1 MENGRMSKTRR
12 VVITGLGTVN
22 PLGNDVAT
30 FWEGIRQGRSGVGA
44 ITRFDTA
51 ALDVKIAA
59 EVKAFEPER
68 WIDPKAARKMA
79 LFTQYGVAATAQAM
93 QDAGLSRETIDPERT
108 GIYIGNGIGGY
119 EIIEE
124 SMSKYLAQGPRRI
137 LPLTVPQIISNE
149 AAGNIAMAHGIKGFA
164 LTSVTACA
172 SGTDALG
179 AALDMIRSGRCEV
192 CVSGGTESAITGFGI
207 GGFQIIRALSSGFND
222 TPAKA
227 SRPFDRDRDG
237 FVMGEGAGILILES
251 LEHAQARG
259 ARIYAELA
267 GYGVSCDAYHL
278 TAPDPEGT
286 GGARAIA
293 LALEDADVKPEAV
306 QYYNAHG
313 TSTPLNDPLETKM
326 IKRAFGDHA
335 RSMKISS
342 TKSMTGHLIAAAG
355 AVEALACVLAI
366 RDGFYPP
373 TINLDNQDVEG
384 GCDLDYVPNQ
394 GVSGDIEVAA
404 SGSLGF
410 GGHNAVVV
418 IRRFRP

>member
-1 MENGRMSKTRR
+1 MQRR

-22 PLGNDVAT
+22 PVGNDIAS
-30 FWEGIRQGRSGVGA
+30 FWKGIREGRSGVGR
-44 ITRFDTA
+44 ITRFDA
-51 ALDVKIAA
+51 SALEVKIAA
-59 EVKAFEPER
+59 EVKGFNPDQWMDA
-68 WIDPKAARKMA
+68 KAARKMA
-79 LFTQYGVAATAQAM
+79 LFSQYAVAATAQALK
-93 QDAGLSRETIDPERT
+93 DAGLDRESIDPFRT
-108 GIYIGNGIGGY
+108 GIYVGNGIGGY
-119 EIIEE
+119 EVIEE
-124 SMSKYLAQGPRRI
+124 SMGKYFAQGPRRI
-137 LPLTVPQIISNE
+137 LPMTVPQIISNE
-149 AAGNIAMAHGIKGFA
+149 AAGNIAMAFGIKGFA

-179 AALDMIRSGRCEV
+179 AALDMLRAGRCDV

-207 GGFQIIRALSSGFND
+207 GGFQIIRALSTKYND
-222 TPAKA
+222 TPEKA

-237 FVMGEGAGILILES
+237 FIMGEGAGILVLET

-278 TAPDPEGT
+278 TAPDPEGG
-286 GGARAIA
+286 GGARAIT
-293 LALEDADVKPEAV
+293 LALQDAGVAPDAV

-335 RSMKISS
+335 RRLKISS

-355 AVEALACVLAI
+355 AVEAIACTLAI
-366 RDGFYPP
+366 RDGFFPP
-373 TINLDNQDVEG
+373 TINLDHQDVEG
-384 GCDLDYVPNQ
+384 GCDLDYVPNT
-394 GVSGDIEVAA
+394 GVEGEIDVAV

-418 IRRFRP
+418 IRKCRT

>member
-1 MENGRMSKTRR
+1 MQRR

-22 PLGNDVAT
+22 PVGNDVAS
-30 FWEGIRQGRSGVGA
+30 FWEGIREGRSGVGR
-44 ITRFDTA
+44 ITRVDA
-51 ALDVKIAA
+51 SALEVKIAA
-59 EVKAFEPER
+59 EVKGFNPDQWMDA
-68 WIDPKAARKMA
+68 KAARKMA
-79 LFTQYGVAATAQAM
+79 LFSQYAVAATAQALK
-93 QDAGLSRETIDPERT
+93 DAGLDRESIDPFRT

-119 EIIEE
+119 EVIEE
-124 SMSKYLAQGPRRI
+124 SMGKYFAQGPRRI
-137 LPLTVPQIISNE
+137 LPLTVPEIISNE
-149 AAGNIAMAHGIKGFA
+149 AAGNIAMAFGIKGFA

-179 AALDMIRSGRCEV
+179 AALDMLRAGRCDV
-192 CVSGGTESAITGFGI
+192 CVSGGTESAITGFGL
-207 GGFQIIRALSSGFND
+207 GGFQIIRALSTKYND
-222 TPAKA
+222 TPEKA

-237 FVMGEGAGILILES
+237 FIMGEGAGILVLET

-278 TAPDPEGT
+278 TAPDPEGG
-286 GGARAIA
+286 GGARAIT
-293 LALEDADVKPEAV
+293 LALQDAGVAPDAV

-335 RSMKISS
+335 RRLKVSS

-355 AVEALACVLAI
+355 AVEAIACTLAI
-366 RDGFYPP
+366 RDGFFPP
-373 TINLDNQDVEG
+373 TINLDHQDVEG
-384 GCDLDYVPNQ
+384 GCDLDYVPNT
-394 GVSGDIEVAA
+394 GVEGEIDVAV

-418 IRRFRP
+418 IRKCRT

>member
-1 MENGRMSKTRR
+1 MQRR

-22 PLGNDVAT
+22 PVGNDVAS
-30 FWEGIRQGRSGVGA
+30 FWEGIREGRSGVGR
-44 ITRFDTA
+44 ITRFDA
-51 ALDVKIAA
+51 SALEVKIAA
-59 EVKAFEPER
+59 EVKGFNPDQWMDA
-68 WIDPKAARKMA
+68 KAARKMA
-79 LFTQYGVAATAQAM
+79 LFSQYAVAATAQALK
-93 QDAGLSRETIDPERT
+93 DAGLDRESIDPFRT
-108 GIYIGNGIGGY
+108 GIYVGNGIGGY
-119 EIIEE
+119 EVIEE
-124 SMSKYLAQGPRRI
+124 SMGKYFAQGPRRI
-137 LPLTVPQIISNE
+137 LPMTVPQIISNE
-149 AAGNIAMAHGIKGFA
+149 AAGNIAMAFGIKGFA

-179 AALDMIRSGRCEV
+179 AALDMLRAGRCDV

-207 GGFQIIRALSSGFND
+207 GGFQIIRALSTKYND
-222 TPAKA
+222 TPEKA

-237 FVMGEGAGILILES
+237 FIMGEGAGILVLET

-278 TAPDPEGT
+278 TAPDPEGG
-286 GGARAIA
+286 GGARAIT
-293 LALEDADVKPEAV
+293 LALQDAGVAPDAV

-335 RSMKISS
+335 RRLKISS

-355 AVEALACVLAI
+355 AVEAIACTLAI
-366 RDGFYPP
+366 RDGFFPP
-373 TINLDNQDVEG
+373 TINLDHQDVEG
-384 GCDLDYVPNQ
+384 GCDLDYVPNT
-394 GVSGDIEVAA
+394 GVEGEIDVAV

-418 IRRFRP
+418 IRKCRT

>member
-1 MENGRMSKTRR
+1 MNTTRR

-22 PLGNDVAT
+22 PLGNDVPA

-44 ITRFDTA
+44 ITRFDAA

-59 EVKAFEPER
+59 EVKNFEPER
-68 WIDPKAARKMA
+68 WIEPKAARKMA
-79 LFTQYGVAATAQAM
+79 RFTQYAVAATAQAM
-93 QDAGLSRETIDPERT
+93 QDAGLSRETINPERT

-124 SMSKYLAQGPRRI
+124 SMAKYLAHGPRRI

-149 AAGNIAMAHGIKGFA
+149 AAGNIAMAYGIKGFA

-179 AALDMIRSGRCEV
+179 AALDMIRAGRCEV

-222 TPAKA
+222 SPAKA

-278 TAPDPEGT
+278 TAPDPEGA
-286 GGARAIA
+286 GGARAIT
-293 LALEDADVKPEAV
+293 LALEDAGVAPDAV

-313 TSTPLNDPLETKM
+313 TSTPLNDPLETTM
-326 IKRAFGDHA
+326 IKQAFGDHA
-335 RSMKISS
+335 RRMKVSS

-384 GCDLDYVPNQ
+384 GCDLDYVPNH
-394 GVSGDIEVAA
+394 GVDGDIDVAA

>member
-1 MENGRMSKTRR
+1 MQRR

-22 PLGNDVAT
+22 PVGNDVAS
-30 FWEGIRQGRSGVGA
+30 FWEGIREGRSGVGR
-44 ITRFDTA
+44 ITRVDA
-51 ALDVKIAA
+51 SALEVKIAA
-59 EVKAFEPER
+59 EVKGFNPDQWMDA
-68 WIDPKAARKMA
+68 KAARKMA
-79 LFTQYGVAATAQAM
+79 LFSQYAVAATAQALK
-93 QDAGLSRETIDPERT
+93 DAGLDRESIDPFRT

-119 EIIEE
+119 EVIEE
-124 SMSKYLAQGPRRI
+124 SMGKYFAQGPRRI
-137 LPLTVPQIISNE
+137 LPLTVPEIISNE
-149 AAGNIAMAHGIKGFA
+149 AAGNIAMAFGIKGFA

-179 AALDMIRSGRCEV
+179 AALDMLRAGRCDV
-192 CVSGGTESAITGFGI
+192 CVSGGTESAITGFGL
-207 GGFQIIRALSSGFND
+207 GGFQIIRALSTKYND
-222 TPAKA
+222 TPEKA

-237 FVMGEGAGILILES
+237 FIMGEGAGILVLET

-278 TAPDPEGT
+278 TAPDPEGG
-286 GGARAIA
+286 GGARAIT
-293 LALEDADVKPEAV
+293 LALQDAGVAPDAV

-335 RSMKISS
+335 RRLKVSS

-355 AVEALACVLAI
+355 AVEAIACTLAI
-366 RDGFYPP
+366 RDGFFPP
-373 TINLDNQDVEG
+373 TINLENQDIEG
-384 GCDLDYVPNQ
+384 GCDLDYVPNT
-394 GVSGDIEVAA
+394 GVGGEIDVAV

-418 IRRFRP
+418 IRKCRT

>member
-1 MENGRMSKTRR
+1 MNTTRR

-22 PLGNDVAT
+22 PLGNDVPA

-44 ITRFDTA
+44 ITRFDAA

-59 EVKAFEPER
+59 EVKNFEPER
-68 WIDPKAARKMA
+68 WIEPKAARKMA
-79 LFTQYGVAATAQAM
+79 RFTQYAVAATAQAM
-93 QDAGLSRETIDPERT
+93 QDAGLSRETINPERT

-124 SMSKYLAQGPRRI
+124 SMAKYLAHGPRRI

-149 AAGNIAMAHGIKGFA
+149 AAGNIAMAYGIKGFA

-179 AALDMIRSGRCEV
+179 AALDMIRAGRCEV

-222 TPAKA
+222 SPAKA

-237 FVMGEGAGILILES
+237 FVMGEGAGILVLES

-278 TAPDPEGT
+278 TAPDPEGA
-286 GGARAIA
+286 GGARAIT
-293 LALEDADVKPEAV
+293 LALEDAGVAPDAV

-313 TSTPLNDPLETKM
+313 TSTPLNDPLETTM
-326 IKRAFGDHA
+326 IKQAFGDHA
-335 RSMKISS
+335 RRMKVSS

-384 GCDLDYVPNQ
+384 GCDLDYVPNH
-394 GVSGDIEVAA
+394 GVDGDIDVAA

>member
-1 MENGRMSKTRR
+1 MQRR

-22 PLGNDVAT
+22 PVGNDVAS
-30 FWEGIRQGRSGVGA
+30 FWEGIREGRSGVGR
-44 ITRFDTA
+44 ITRVDA
-51 ALDVKIAA
+51 SALEVKIAA
-59 EVKAFEPER
+59 EVKGFNPDQWMDA
-68 WIDPKAARKMA
+68 KAARKMA
-79 LFTQYGVAATAQAM
+79 LFSQYAVAATAQALK
-93 QDAGLSRETIDPERT
+93 DAGLDRESIDPFRT

-119 EIIEE
+119 EVIEE
-124 SMSKYLAQGPRRI
+124 SMGKYFAQGPRRI
-137 LPLTVPQIISNE
+137 LPLTVPEIISNE
-149 AAGNIAMAHGIKGFA
+149 AAGNIAMAFGIKGFA

-179 AALDMIRSGRCEV
+179 AALDMLRAGRCDV
-192 CVSGGTESAITGFGI
+192 CVSGGTESAITGFGL
-207 GGFQIIRALSSGFND
+207 GGFQIIRALSTKYND
-222 TPAKA
+222 TPEKA

-237 FVMGEGAGILILES
+237 FIMGEGAGILVLET

-278 TAPDPEGT
+278 TAPDPEGG
-286 GGARAIA
+286 GGARAIT
-293 LALEDADVKPEAV
+293 LALQDAGVAPDAV

-326 IKRAFGDHA
+326 IKLAFGDHA
-335 RSMKISS
+335 RRLKISS

-355 AVEALACVLAI
+355 AVEAIACTLAI
-366 RDGFYPP
+366 RDGFFPP
-373 TINLDNQDVEG
+373 TINLDHQDVEG
-384 GCDLDYVPNQ
+384 GCDLDYVPNT
-394 GVSGDIEVAA
+394 GVEGEIDVAV

-418 IRRFRP
+418 IRKCRT

>member
-1 MENGRMSKTRR
+1 MQRR

-22 PLGNDVAT
+22 PVGNDVAS
-30 FWEGIRQGRSGVGA
+30 FWEGIREGRSGVGR
-44 ITRFDTA
+44 ITRVDA
-51 ALDVKIAA
+51 SALEVKIAA
-59 EVKAFEPER
+59 EVKGFNPDQWMDA
-68 WIDPKAARKMA
+68 KAARKMA
-79 LFTQYGVAATAQAM
+79 LFSQYAVAATAQALK
-93 QDAGLSRETIDPERT
+93 DAGLDRESIDPFRT

-119 EIIEE
+119 EVIEE
-124 SMSKYLAQGPRRI
+124 SMGKYFAQGPRRI
-137 LPLTVPQIISNE
+137 LPLTVPEIISNE
-149 AAGNIAMAHGIKGFA
+149 AAGNIAMAFGIKGFA

-179 AALDMIRSGRCEV
+179 AALDMLRAGRCDV
-192 CVSGGTESAITGFGI
+192 CVSGGTESAITGFGL
-207 GGFQIIRALSSGFND
+207 GGFQIIRALSTKYND
-222 TPAKA
+222 TPEKA

-237 FVMGEGAGILILES
+237 FIMGEGAGILVLET

-278 TAPDPEGT
+278 TAPDPEGG
-286 GGARAIA
+286 GGARAIT
-293 LALEDADVKPEAV
+293 LALQDAGVAPDAV

-335 RSMKISS
+335 RRLKISS

-355 AVEALACVLAI
+355 AVEAIACTLAI
-366 RDGFYPP
+366 RDGFFPP
-373 TINLDNQDVEG
+373 TINLDHQDVEG
-384 GCDLDYVPNQ
+384 GCDLDYVPNT
-394 GVSGDIEVAA
+394 GVEGEIDVAV

-418 IRRFRP
+418 IRKCRT

>member
-1 MENGRMSKTRR
+1 MQRR

-22 PLGNDVAT
+22 PVGNDVAS
-30 FWEGIRQGRSGVGA
+30 FWEGIREGRSGVGR
-44 ITRFDTA
+44 ITRVDA
-51 ALDVKIAA
+51 SALEVKIAA
-59 EVKAFEPER
+59 EVKGFNPDQWMDA
-68 WIDPKAARKMA
+68 KAARKMA
-79 LFTQYGVAATAQAM
+79 LFSQYAVAATAQALK
-93 QDAGLSRETIDPERT
+93 DAGLDRESIDPFRT
-108 GIYIGNGIGGY
+108 GIYVGNGIGGY
-119 EIIEE
+119 EVIEE
-124 SMSKYLAQGPRRI
+124 SMGKYFAQGPRRI
-137 LPLTVPQIISNE
+137 LPMTVPQIISNE
-149 AAGNIAMAHGIKGFA
+149 AAGNIAMAFGIKGFA

-179 AALDMIRSGRCEV
+179 AALDMLRAGRCDV

-207 GGFQIIRALSSGFND
+207 GGFQIIRALSTKYND
-222 TPAKA
+222 TPEKA

-237 FVMGEGAGILILES
+237 FIMGEGAGILVLET

-278 TAPDPEGT
+278 TAPDPEGG
-286 GGARAIA
+286 GGARAIT
-293 LALEDADVKPEAV
+293 LALQDAGVAPDAV

-335 RSMKISS
+335 RRLKISS

-355 AVEALACVLAI
+355 AVEAIACTLAI
-366 RDGFYPP
+366 RDGFFPP
-373 TINLDNQDVEG
+373 TINLDHQDVEG
-384 GCDLDYVPNQ
+384 GCDLDYVPNT
-394 GVSGDIEVAA
+394 GVEGEIDVAV

-418 IRRFRP
+418 IRKCRT

>member
-1 MENGRMSKTRR
+1 MQRR

-22 PLGNDVAT
+22 PVGNDVAS
-30 FWEGIRQGRSGVGA
+30 FWEGIREGRSGVGR
-44 ITRFDTA
+44 ITRVDA
-51 ALDVKIAA
+51 SALEVKIAA
-59 EVKAFEPER
+59 EVKGFNPDQWMDA
-68 WIDPKAARKMA
+68 KAARKMA
-79 LFTQYGVAATAQAM
+79 LFSQYAVAATAQALK
-93 QDAGLSRETIDPERT
+93 DAGLDRESIDPFRT
-108 GIYIGNGIGGY
+108 GIYVGNGIGGY
-119 EIIEE
+119 EVIEE
-124 SMSKYLAQGPRRI
+124 SMGKYFAQGPRRI
-137 LPLTVPQIISNE
+137 LPMTVPQIISNE
-149 AAGNIAMAHGIKGFA
+149 AAGNIAMAFGIKGFA

-179 AALDMIRSGRCEV
+179 AALDMLRAGRCDV
-192 CVSGGTESAITGFGI
+192 CVSGGTESAITGFGL
-207 GGFQIIRALSSGFND
+207 GGFQIIRALSTKYND
-222 TPAKA
+222 TPEKA

-237 FVMGEGAGILILES
+237 FIMGEGAGILVLET

-278 TAPDPEGT
+278 TAPDPEGG
-286 GGARAIA
+286 GGARAIT
-293 LALEDADVKPEAV
+293 LALQDAGVAPDAV

-335 RSMKISS
+335 RRLKISS

-355 AVEALACVLAI
+355 AVEAIACTLAI
-366 RDGFYPP
+366 RDGFFPP
-373 TINLDNQDVEG
+373 TINLDHQDVEG
-384 GCDLDYVPNQ
+384 GCDLDYVPNT
-394 GVSGDIEVAA
+394 GVEGEIDVAV

-418 IRRFRP
+418 IRKCRT

>member
-1 MENGRMSKTRR
+1 MQRR

-22 PLGNDVAT
+22 PVGNDVAS
-30 FWEGIRQGRSGVGA
+30 FWEGIREGRSGVGR
-44 ITRFDTA
+44 ITRVDA
-51 ALDVKIAA
+51 SALEVKIAA
-59 EVKAFEPER
+59 EVKGFNPDQWMDA
-68 WIDPKAARKMA
+68 KAARKMA
-79 LFTQYGVAATAQAM
+79 LFSQYAVAATAQALK
-93 QDAGLSRETIDPERT
+93 DAGLDRESIDPFRT

-119 EIIEE
+119 EVIEE
-124 SMSKYLAQGPRRI
+124 SMGKYFAQGPRRI
-137 LPLTVPQIISNE
+137 LPLTVPEIISNE
-149 AAGNIAMAHGIKGFA
+149 AAGNIAMAFGIKGFA

-179 AALDMIRSGRCEV
+179 GALDMLRAGRCDV
-192 CVSGGTESAITGFGI
+192 CVSGGTESAITGFGL
-207 GGFQIIRALSSGFND
+207 GGFQIIRALSTKYND
-222 TPAKA
+222 TPEKA

-237 FVMGEGAGILILES
+237 FIMGEGAGILVLET

-278 TAPDPEGT
+278 TAPDPEGG
-286 GGARAIA
+286 GGARAIT
-293 LALEDADVKPEAV
+293 LALQDAGVAPDAV

-335 RSMKISS
+335 RRLKISS

-355 AVEALACVLAI
+355 AVEAIVCTLAI
-366 RDGFYPP
+366 RDGFFPP
-373 TINLDNQDVEG
+373 TINLDHQDIEG
-384 GCDLDYVPNQ
+384 GCDLDYVPNT
-394 GVSGDIEVAA
+394 GVEGEIDVAV
-404 SGSLGF
+404 SGSLGS

-418 IRRFRP
+418 IRKCRT

>member
-1 MENGRMSKTRR
+1 MQRR

-22 PLGNDVAT
+22 PVGNDVAS
-30 FWEGIRQGRSGVGA
+30 FWEGIREGRSGVGR
-44 ITRFDTA
+44 ITRVDA
-51 ALDVKIAA
+51 SALEVKIAA
-59 EVKAFEPER
+59 EVKGFNPDQWMDA
-68 WIDPKAARKMA
+68 KAARKMA
-79 LFTQYGVAATAQAM
+79 LFSQYAVAATAQALK
-93 QDAGLSRETIDPERT
+93 DAGLDRESIDPFRT

-119 EIIEE
+119 EVIEE
-124 SMSKYLAQGPRRI
+124 SMGKYFAQGPRRI
-137 LPLTVPQIISNE
+137 LPLTVPEIISNE
-149 AAGNIAMAHGIKGFA
+149 AAGNIAMAFGIKGFA

-179 AALDMIRSGRCEV
+179 AALDMLRAGRCDV

-207 GGFQIIRALSSGFND
+207 GGFQIIRALSTKYND
-222 TPAKA
+222 TPEKA

-237 FVMGEGAGILILES
+237 FIMGEGAGILVLET

-278 TAPDPEGT
+278 TAPDPEGG
-286 GGARAIA
+286 GGARAIT
-293 LALEDADVKPEAV
+293 LALQDAGVAPDAV

-326 IKRAFGDHA
+326 IKLAFGDHA
-335 RSMKISS
+335 RRLKISS

-355 AVEALACVLAI
+355 AVEAIACTLAI
-366 RDGFYPP
+366 RDGFFPP
-373 TINLDNQDVEG
+373 TINLDHQDVEG
-384 GCDLDYVPNQ
+384 GCDLDYVPNT
-394 GVSGDIEVAA
+394 GVEGEIDVAV

-418 IRRFRP
+418 IRKCRT

>member
-1 MENGRMSKTRR
+1 MQRR

-22 PLGNDVAT
+22 PVGNDVAS
-30 FWEGIRQGRSGVGA
+30 FWEGIREGRSGVGR
-44 ITRFDTA
+44 ITRVDA
-51 ALDVKIAA
+51 SALEVKIAA
-59 EVKAFEPER
+59 EVKGFNPDQWMDA
-68 WIDPKAARKMA
+68 KAARKMA
-79 LFTQYGVAATAQAM
+79 LFSQYAVAATAQALK
-93 QDAGLSRETIDPERT
+93 DAGLDRESIDPFRT

-119 EIIEE
+119 EVIEE
-124 SMSKYLAQGPRRI
+124 SMGKYFAQGPRRI
-137 LPLTVPQIISNE
+137 LPLTVPEIISNE
-149 AAGNIAMAHGIKGFA
+149 AAGNIAMAFGIKGFA

-179 AALDMIRSGRCEV
+179 AALDMLRAGRCDV

-207 GGFQIIRALSSGFND
+207 GGFQIIRALSTKYND
-222 TPAKA
+222 TPEKA

-237 FVMGEGAGILILES
+237 FIMGEGAGILVLET

-278 TAPDPEGT
+278 TAPDPEGG
-286 GGARAIA
+286 GGARAIT
-293 LALEDADVKPEAV
+293 LALQDAGVAPDAV

-335 RSMKISS
+335 RRLKISS

-355 AVEALACVLAI
+355 AVEAIACTLAI
-366 RDGFYPP
+366 RDGFFPP
-373 TINLDNQDVEG
+373 TINLDHQDVEG
-384 GCDLDYVPNQ
+384 GCDLDYVPNT
-394 GVSGDIEVAA
+394 GVEGEIDVAV

-418 IRRFRP
+418 IRKCRT

>member
-1 MENGRMSKTRR
+1 MQRR

-22 PLGNDVAT
+22 PVGNDVAS
-30 FWEGIRQGRSGVGA
+30 FWEGIREGRSGVGR
-44 ITRFDTA
+44 ITRVDA
-51 ALDVKIAA
+51 SALEVKIAA
-59 EVKAFEPER
+59 EVKGFNPDQWMDA
-68 WIDPKAARKMA
+68 KAARKMA
-79 LFTQYGVAATAQAM
+79 LFSQYAVAATAQAL
-93 QDAGLSRETIDPERT
+93 QDAGLDRESIDPYRT

-119 EIIEE
+119 EVIEE
-124 SMSKYLAQGPRRI
+124 SMGKYFAQGPRRI
-137 LPLTVPQIISNE
+137 LPLTVPEIISNE
-149 AAGNIAMAHGIKGFA
+149 AAGNIAMAFGIKGFA

-179 AALDMIRSGRCEV
+179 AALDMLRAGRCDV
-192 CVSGGTESAITGFGI
+192 CVSGGTESAITGFGL
-207 GGFQIIRALSSGFND
+207 GGFQIIRALSTKYND
-222 TPAKA
+222 TPEKA

-237 FVMGEGAGILILES
+237 FIMGEGAGILVLET

-278 TAPDPEGT
+278 TAPDPEGG
-286 GGARAIA
+286 GGARAIT
-293 LALEDADVKPEAV
+293 LALQDAGVAPDAV

-335 RSMKISS
+335 RRLKVSS

-355 AVEALACVLAI
+355 AVEAIACTLAI
-366 RDGFYPP
+366 RDGFFPP
-373 TINLDNQDVEG
+373 TINLDHQDIEG
-384 GCDLDYVPNQ
+384 GCDLDYVPNT
-394 GVSGDIEVAA
+394 GVEGEIDVAV

-418 IRRFRP
+418 IRKCRT

>member
-1 MENGRMSKTRR
+1 MQRR

-22 PLGNDVAT
+22 PVGNDVAS
-30 FWEGIRQGRSGVGA
+30 FWEGIREGRSGVGR
-44 ITRFDTA
+44 ITRVDA
-51 ALDVKIAA
+51 SALEVKIAA
-59 EVKAFEPER
+59 EVKGFNPDQWMDA
-68 WIDPKAARKMA
+68 KAARKMA
-79 LFTQYGVAATAQAM
+79 LFSQYAVAATAQALK
-93 QDAGLSRETIDPERT
+93 DAGLDRESIDPFRT

-119 EIIEE
+119 EVIEE
-124 SMSKYLAQGPRRI
+124 SMGKYFAQGPRRI
-137 LPLTVPQIISNE
+137 LPMTVPQIISNE
-149 AAGNIAMAHGIKGFA
+149 AAGNIAMAFGIKGFA

-179 AALDMIRSGRCEV
+179 AALDMLRAGRCDV
-192 CVSGGTESAITGFGI
+192 CVSGGTESAITGFGL
-207 GGFQIIRALSSGFND
+207 GGFQIIRALSTKYND
-222 TPAKA
+222 TPEKA

-237 FVMGEGAGILILES
+237 FIMGEGAGILVLET

-278 TAPDPEGT
+278 TAPDPEGG
-286 GGARAIA
+286 GGARAIT
-293 LALEDADVKPEAV
+293 LALQDAGVAPDAV

-335 RSMKISS
+335 RRLKVSS

-355 AVEALACVLAI
+355 AVEAIVCTLAI
-366 RDGFYPP
+366 RDGFFPP
-373 TINLDNQDVEG
+373 TINLDHQDIEG
-384 GCDLDYVPNQ
+384 GCDLDYVPNT
-394 GVSGDIEVAA
+394 GVEGEIDVAV

-418 IRRFRP
+418 IRKCRT

>member
-1 MENGRMSKTRR
+1 MQRR

-22 PLGNDVAT
+22 PVGNDVAS
-30 FWEGIRQGRSGVGA
+30 FWEGIREGRSGVGR
-44 ITRFDTA
+44 ITRVDA
-51 ALDVKIAA
+51 SALEVKIAA
-59 EVKAFEPER
+59 EVKGFNPDQWMDA
-68 WIDPKAARKMA
+68 KAARKMA
-79 LFTQYGVAATAQAM
+79 LFSQYAVAATAQALK
-93 QDAGLSRETIDPERT
+93 DAGLDRESIDPFRT

-119 EIIEE
+119 EVIEE
-124 SMSKYLAQGPRRI
+124 SMGKYFAQGPRRI
-137 LPLTVPQIISNE
+137 LPLTVPEIISNE
-149 AAGNIAMAHGIKGFA
+149 AAGNIAMAFGIKGFA

-179 AALDMIRSGRCEV
+179 AALDMLRAGRCDV
-192 CVSGGTESAITGFGI
+192 CVSGGTESAITGFGL
-207 GGFQIIRALSSGFND
+207 GGFQIIRALSTKFND
-222 TPAKA
+222 TPEKA

-237 FVMGEGAGILILES
+237 FIMGEGAGILVLET

-278 TAPDPEGT
+278 TAPDPEGG
-286 GGARAIA
+286 GGARAIT
-293 LALEDADVKPEAV
+293 LALQDAGVAPDAV

-335 RSMKISS
+335 RRLKVSS

-355 AVEALACVLAI
+355 AVEAIVCTLAI
-366 RDGFYPP
+366 RDGFFPP
-373 TINLDNQDVEG
+373 TINLDHQDIEG
-384 GCDLDYVPNQ
+384 GCDLDYVPNT
-394 GVSGDIEVAA
+394 GVEGEIDVAV

-418 IRRFRP
+418 IRKCRT

>member
-1 MENGRMSKTRR
+1 MQRR

-22 PLGNDVAT
+22 PVGNDVAS
-30 FWEGIRQGRSGVGA
+30 FWEGIREGRSGVGR
-44 ITRFDTA
+44 ITRVDA
-51 ALDVKIAA
+51 SALEVKIAA
-59 EVKAFEPER
+59 EVKGFNPDQWMDA
-68 WIDPKAARKMA
+68 KAARKMA
-79 LFTQYGVAATAQAM
+79 LFSQYAVAATAQALK
-93 QDAGLSRETIDPERT
+93 DAGLDRESIDPFRT

-119 EIIEE
+119 EVIEE
-124 SMSKYLAQGPRRI
+124 SMGKYFAQGPRRI
-137 LPLTVPQIISNE
+137 LPMTVPQIISNE
-149 AAGNIAMAHGIKGFA
+149 AAGNIAMAFGIKGFA

-179 AALDMIRSGRCEV
+179 AALDMLRAGRCDV

-207 GGFQIIRALSSGFND
+207 GGFQIIRALSTKYND
-222 TPAKA
+222 TPEKA

-237 FVMGEGAGILILES
+237 FIMGEGAGILVLET

-278 TAPDPEGT
+278 TAPDPEGG
-286 GGARAIA
+286 GGARAIT
-293 LALEDADVKPEAV
+293 LALQDAGVAPDAV

-335 RSMKISS
+335 RRLKISS

-355 AVEALACVLAI
+355 AVEAIACTLAI
-366 RDGFYPP
+366 RDGFFPP
-373 TINLDNQDVEG
+373 TINLDHQDVEG
-384 GCDLDYVPNQ
+384 GCDLDYVPNT
-394 GVSGDIEVAA
+394 GVEGEIDVAV

-418 IRRFRP
+418 IRKCRT

>member
-1 MENGRMSKTRR
+1 MTDKNTQRR

-22 PLGNDVAT
+22 PLGNDVAS
-30 FWEGIRQGRSGVGA
+30 FWEGIQQGRSGVGC
-44 ITRFDTA
+44 ITRFDPS
-51 ALDVKIAA
+51 ALEVKVAA
-59 EVKAFEPER
+59 EVKGFDPNQWME
-68 WIDPKAARKMA
+68 PKAARKMA
-79 LFTQYGVAATAQAM
+79 LFSQYAVAATAQAL
-93 QDAGLSRETIDPERT
+93 QDAGLDRESLDPYRT

-124 SMSKYLAQGPRRI
+124 SMGKYFAQGPRRI

-149 AAGNIAMAHGIKGFA
+149 AAGNIAMAFGIKGFA

-179 AALDMIRSGRCEV
+179 AALDMLRAGRCDV

-207 GGFQIIRALSSGFND
+207 GGFQIIRALSTKYND
-222 TPAKA
+222 APEKA

-237 FVMGEGAGILILES
+237 FIMGEGAGILILET
-251 LEHAQARG
+251 LEHALARG

-278 TAPDPEGT
+278 TAPDPEGE
-286 GGARAIA
+286 GGARAIR
-293 LALEDADVKPEAV
+293 LALQDAGVAPEEV

-313 TSTPLNDPLETKM
+313 TSTPLNDPLETRM
-326 IKRAFGDHA
+326 IKGAFGDHA
-335 RSMKISS
+335 RKMKISS

-355 AVEALACVLAI
+355 GVEAIACTLAI

-373 TINLDNQDVEG
+373 TINLDNQDIEG
-384 GCDLDYVPNQ
+384 GCDLDYVPNT
-394 GVSGDIEVAA
+394 GVRGAIDVAV

-418 IRRFRP
+418 IRKYVA

>member
-1 MENGRMSKTRR
+1 MQRR

-22 PLGNDVAT
+22 PVGNDVAS
-30 FWEGIRQGRSGVGA
+30 FWEGIREGRSGVGR
-44 ITRFDTA
+44 ITRVDA
-51 ALDVKIAA
+51 SALEVKIAA
-59 EVKAFEPER
+59 EVKGFNPDQWMDA
-68 WIDPKAARKMA
+68 KAARKMA
-79 LFTQYGVAATAQAM
+79 LFSQYAVAATAQALK
-93 QDAGLSRETIDPERT
+93 DAGLDRESIDPFRT

-119 EIIEE
+119 EVIEE
-124 SMSKYLAQGPRRI
+124 SMGKYFAQGPRRI
-137 LPLTVPQIISNE
+137 LPMTVPQIISNE
-149 AAGNIAMAHGIKGFA
+149 AAGNIAMAFGIKGFA

-179 AALDMIRSGRCEV
+179 AALDMLRAGRCDV
-192 CVSGGTESAITGFGI
+192 CVSGGTESAITGFGL
-207 GGFQIIRALSSGFND
+207 GGFQIIRALSTKYND
-222 TPAKA
+222 TPEKA

-237 FVMGEGAGILILES
+237 FIMGEGAGILVLET
-251 LEHAQARG
+251 LDHARARG

-278 TAPDPEGT
+278 TAPDPEGG
-286 GGARAIA
+286 GGARAIT
-293 LALEDADVKPEAV
+293 LALQDAGVAPDAV

-335 RSMKISS
+335 RRLKVSS

-355 AVEALACVLAI
+355 AVEAIVCTLAI
-366 RDGFYPP
+366 RDGFFPP
-373 TINLDNQDVEG
+373 TINLDHQDIEG
-384 GCDLDYVPNQ
+384 GCDLDYVPNT
-394 GVSGDIEVAA
+394 GVEGEIDVAV

-418 IRRFRP
+418 IRKCRT

>member
-1 MENGRMSKTRR
+1 MHRR
-12 VVITGLGTVN
+12 VVITGMGTVN
-22 PLGNDVAT
+22 PIGNDVAS
-30 FWEGIRQGRSGVGA
+30 FWEGIREGRSGVGR
-44 ITRFDTA
+44 ITRFDA
-51 ALDVKIAA
+51 SALEVKIAA
-59 EVKAFEPER
+59 EVKGFNPDQWMDA
-68 WIDPKAARKMA
+68 KAARKMA
-79 LFTQYGVAATAQAM
+79 LFSQYAVAATAQALK
-93 QDAGLSRETIDPERT
+93 DAGLDRGSINPFRT

-119 EIIEE
+119 EVIEE
-124 SMSKYLAQGPRRI
+124 SMGKYFAQGPRRI
-137 LPLTVPQIISNE
+137 LPLTVPEIISNE
-149 AAGNIAMAHGIKGFA
+149 AAGNIAMAFGIKGFA

-179 AALDMIRSGRCEV
+179 AALDMLRAGRCDV
-192 CVSGGTESAITGFGI
+192 CVSGGTESAITGFGL
-207 GGFQIIRALSSGFND
+207 GGFQIIRALSSKYND
-222 TPAKA
+222 TPEKA

-237 FVMGEGAGILILES
+237 FIMGEGAGILVLET

-278 TAPDPEGT
+278 TAPDPEGG
-286 GGARAIA
+286 GGARAIT
-293 LALEDADVKPEAV
+293 LALQDAGVAPDAV

-335 RSMKISS
+335 RRLKVSS

-355 AVEALACVLAI
+355 AVEAIVCTLAI
-366 RDGFYPP
+366 RDGFFPP
-373 TINLDNQDVEG
+373 TINLDHQDIEG
-384 GCDLDYVPNQ
+384 GCDLDYVPNT
-394 GVSGDIEVAA
+394 GVEGEIDVAV

-418 IRRFRP
+418 IRKCRT

>member
-1 MENGRMSKTRR
+1 MQRR

-22 PLGNDVAT
+22 PVGNDIAS
-30 FWEGIRQGRSGVGA
+30 FWKGIREGRSGVGR
-44 ITRFDTA
+44 ITRFDA
-51 ALDVKIAA
+51 SALEVKIAA
-59 EVKAFEPER
+59 EVKGFNPEQ
-68 WIDPKAARKMA
+68 WMDAKAARKMA
-79 LFTQYGVAATAQAM
+79 LFSQYAVAATAQAL
-93 QDAGLSRETIDPERT
+93 QDAGLDRESLDPYRT

-119 EIIEE
+119 EVIEE
-124 SMSKYLAQGPRRI
+124 SMGKYFAQGPRRI
-137 LPLTVPQIISNE
+137 MPMTVPEIISNE
-149 AAGNIAMAHGIKGFA
+149 AAGNIAMAFGIKGFA

-179 AALDMIRSGRCEV
+179 AALDMLRAGRCDV

-207 GGFQIIRALSSGFND
+207 GGFQIIRALSTKYNE
-222 TPAKA
+222 TPEKA

-237 FVMGEGAGILILES
+237 FIMGEGAGILVLET
-251 LEHAQARG
+251 LEHALARG
-259 ARIYAELA
+259 ARIRAELS

-278 TAPDPEGT
+278 TAPDPEGE
-286 GGARAIA
+286 GGARAIT
-293 LALEDADVKPEAV
+293 LALQDAGVAPEAV

-335 RSMKISS
+335 RHMKVSS

-355 AVEALACVLAI
+355 AVEAIACVLAI
-366 RDGFYPP
+366 EDGFYPP
-373 TINLDNQDVEG
+373 TINLDHQDIEG
-384 GCDLDYVPNQ
+384 GCDLDYVPNTA
-394 GVSGDIEVAA
+394 VAGDIDVAV

-418 IRRFRP
+418 VRRFRT

>member
-1 MENGRMSKTRR
+1 MQRR

-22 PLGNDVAT
+22 PVGNDIAS
-30 FWEGIRQGRSGVGA
+30 FWEGIRAGRSGVGR
-44 ITRFDTA
+44 ITRFDA
-51 ALDVKIAA
+51 SALEVKIAA
-59 EVKAFEPER
+59 EVKGFNPDQWMDA
-68 WIDPKAARKMA
+68 KAARKMA
-79 LFTQYGVAATAQAM
+79 LFSQYAVAATAQAL
-93 QDAGLSRETIDPERT
+93 QDAGLDRESIDPYRT

-119 EIIEE
+119 EVIEE
-124 SMSKYLAQGPRRI
+124 SMGKYFAQGPRRI
-137 LPLTVPQIISNE
+137 LPLTVPEIISNE
-149 AAGNIAMAHGIKGFA
+149 AAGNIAMAFGIKGFA

-179 AALDMIRSGRCEV
+179 AALDMLRAGRCDV
-192 CVSGGTESAITGFGI
+192 CVSGGTESAITGFGL
-207 GGFQIIRALSSGFND
+207 GGFQIIRALSTKYND
-222 TPAKA
+222 TPEKA

-237 FVMGEGAGILILES
+237 FIMGEGAGILVLET
-251 LEHAQARG
+251 LEHARARG

-278 TAPDPEGT
+278 TAPDPEGG
-286 GGARAIA
+286 GGARAIT
-293 LALEDADVKPEAV
+293 LALQDAGVAPDAV

-335 RSMKISS
+335 RRLKVSS

-355 AVEALACVLAI
+355 AVEAIACTLAI
-366 RDGFYPP
+366 RDGFFPP
-373 TINLDNQDVEG
+373 TINLDHQDIEG
-384 GCDLDYVPNQ
+384 GCDLDYVPNT
-394 GVSGDIEVAA
+394 GVEGEIDVAV

-418 IRRFRP
+418 IRKCRT

>member
-1 MENGRMSKTRR
+1 MKRS

-22 PLGNDVAT
+22 PLGNDIAA
-30 FWEGIRQGRSGVGA
+30 FWEGIHQGRSGVGP
-44 ITRFDTA
+44 ITRFDA
-51 ALDVKIAA
+51 SAFDVRIAA
-59 EVKAFEPER
+59 EVKGFQPEK

-79 LFTQYGVAATAQAM
+79 LFTQYAVAATAQAM
-93 QDAGLSRETIDPERT
+93 QDAGLSRETIDPYRT

-124 SMSKYLAQGPRRI
+124 SMEKYLKQGPRRI

-149 AAGNIAMAHGIKGFA
+149 AAGNVAMAFGIKGFA
-164 LTSVTACA
+164 LTSLTACA

-179 AALDMIRSGRCEV
+179 AALDMIRCGRCDV

-207 GGFQIIRALSSGFND
+207 AGFQIIKALSVKYND
-222 TPAKA
+222 TPGKA

-237 FVMGEGAGILILES
+237 FVMGEGAGILILEER
-251 LEHAQARG
+251 EHALARG

-267 GYGVSCDAYHL
+267 GYGVSCDAFHL
-278 TAPDPEGT
+278 TAPDPEGE
-286 GGARAIA
+286 GGARAITLA
-293 LALEDADVKPEAV
+293 LADAGVAPDRV

-335 RSMKISS
+335 RTLKVSS

-355 AVEALACVLAI
+355 AVEAIACTLAI
-366 RDGFYPP
+366 QEGFYPP

-394 GVSGDIEVAA
+394 GVPGAIDVAV

-410 GGHNAVVV
+410 GGHNAVIVV
-418 IRRFRP
+418 RKWVP